1 MSRAVVAIVVA
12 VAAHACAGWMLAG
25 RSVAAQLLS
34 PGPHAV
40 VAAAMLTGFVLL
52 RLGVVLVVPA
62 ITVAALI
69 GSLERPSRPVVR

>member
-1 MSRAVVAIVVA
+1 MSR
-12 VAAHACAGWMLAG
+12 
-25 RSVAAQLLS
+25 
-34 PGPHAV
+34 AV

-62 ITVAALI
+62 ITAAALI